1 MCSKEELLRQLL
13 IKVSFMTDE
22 DVQKMLEY
30 AKRELDETAEKETSG
45 KEKEKAQRNEPLGL
59 FMF

>member
-45 KEKEKAQRNEPLGL
+45 KKREGMNPLGL

>member
-1 MCSKEELLRQLL
+1 MMCNKEELLRQLL

-30 AKRELDETAEKETSG
+30 AKRELDETSEEETSG
-45 KEKEKAQRNEPLGL
+45 KKREGPAE
-59 FMF
+59 

>member
-30 AKRELDETAEKETSG
+30 AKRELDETAEKEKMCIRDRYTR
-45 KEKEKAQRNEPLGL
+45 AVR
-59 FMF
+59 